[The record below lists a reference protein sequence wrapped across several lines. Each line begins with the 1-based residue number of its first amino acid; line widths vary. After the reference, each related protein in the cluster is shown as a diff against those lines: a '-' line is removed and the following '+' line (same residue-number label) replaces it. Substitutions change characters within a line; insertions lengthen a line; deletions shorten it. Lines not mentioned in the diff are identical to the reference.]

1 MNFLTAFW
9 DSMTYQLSSTLGS
22 IAGAII
28 QVLIYLFVA
37 YLCWGFLWD
46 RILNKAGYHGKEF
59 LWRFA
64 LLCSPVLIAPL
75 DKVLPID
82 AYKFLAAVTVV
93 LFYFGIV
100 ILAILPWNK
109 KPVASKPQ
117 SKDA

>member
-1 MNFLTAFW
+1 MSFLTAFW
-9 DSMTYQLSSTLGS
+9 DSMTYQLASTLGG
-22 IAGAII
+22 IAGAIV
-28 QVLIYLFVA
+28 QVLIYLFFA

-64 LLCSPVLIAPL
+64 LLCSPVLVAPL
-75 DKVLPID
+75 DKVLPVDIYIGLS
-82 AYKFLAAVTVV
+82 AFTLI

-100 ILAILPWNK
+100 ILAILPWKNK
-109 KPVASKPQ
+109 AVASKPQ